1 LSFGVI
7 DFFFLLDEAT
17 SALDSQ
23 TEAHIQAAL
32 EKVSLLAL
40 LVQKYDFG
48 AGLADRG
55 AHPGG
60 AGECQFTCFTRTK
73 VRILTQTTLEK
84 ACKGRTAI
92 VIAHRLS
99 TVVRADKVGVIKGGR
114 VVEIGT
120 HRELLEKRG
129 EYHAMWCRQVSQGAD
144 QNSKAKKI
152 EEDQI
157 TGDKLQEIAL
167 LPSSNLLEA
176 NNSSNTT
183 LQLQ

>member
-1 LSFGVI
+1 MRGADSYS
-7 DFFFLLDEAT
+7 DCA
-17 SALDSQ
+17 SAL
-23 TEAHIQAAL
+23 
-32 EKVSLLAL
+32 
-40 LVQKYDFG
+40 
-48 AGLADRG
+48 
-55 AHPGG
+55 
-60 AGECQFTCFTRTK
+60 QFTCFTSTK
-73 VRILTQTTLEK
+73 VRILTQKTPAK

-152 EEDQI
+152 QDQI
-157 TGDKLQEIAL
+157 TGEKLEDSSL
-167 LPSSNLLEA
+167 LPSSNLLKA